1 MITANNKK
9 EDGLLVHDAYHRCAF
24 LNNETEND
32 DGSGVMNLPILACKR
47 KDYDCKKAKHGA
59 EMILKKRLDKR
70 NNGLVMKINQTQVH
84 HSGKKED
91 CESVKTNEAVE
102 RFQEQRLEPYS
113 EFVSRN
119 IQQNRKV
126 LTVEGKCRP

>member
-1 MITANNKK
+1 MIIADDKK
-9 EDGLLVHDAYHRCAF
+9 ENGLPVHDAYHRYAF
-24 LNNETEND
+24 LNNETKND
-32 DGSGVMNLPILACKR
+32 DGSWVINLLILARER
-47 KDYDCKKAKHGA
+47 KDYDCKKANHGA
-59 EMILKKRLDKR
+59 EMISKKRLDKR

-84 HSGKKED
+84 HFGKKED
-91 CESVKTNEAVE
+91 CKSVKTNEAVE

-113 EFVSRN
+113 EFISRN